1 MTRYRLVAEHRAQ
14 WGVEER
20 CRVLKVSRSGY
31 YDWQQRPPSPRA
43 EQTQRLETTIK
54 ELFEASQRR
63 SGSPKITRELTK
75 RGWRVSKNRV
85 PRRMRLP
92 GLRSIVRR
100 RFRVTTN
107 SKHRYPVALDRLQQ
121 QLHRAA
127 AQSSVGER
135 YHLPAGWVRLAV
147 SGRLHRSVFA
157 TSGRLGAE
165 FVAGPH
171 ARADGAAASR
181 GSTTTHKWLDHH
193 L

>member
-1 MTRYRLVAEHRAQ
+1 M
-14 WGVEER
+14 
-20 CRVLKVSRSGY
+20 
-31 YDWQQRPPSPRA
+31 D
-43 EQTQRLETTIK
+43 TTIK

-92 GLRSIVRR
+92 GLRSIVR
-100 RFRVTTN
+100 
-107 SKHRYPVALDRLQQ
+107 PVQGDDEFEASVSGGTGSVAA

-135 YHLPAGWVRLAV
+135 YHLPTCWVRLAG
-147 SGRLHRSVFA
+147 SGRLHRSVSA

-181 GSTTTHKWLDHH
+181 GSATTPQGA
-193 L
+193 

>member
-43 EQTQRLETTIK
+43 EQTQRLDTTIK
-54 ELFEASQRR
+54 ELFESSQRR

-92 GLRSIVRR
+92 GLRSIARR

-107 SKHRYPVALDRLQQ
+107 S
-121 QLHRAA
+121 
-127 AQSSVGER
+127 
-135 YHLPAGWVRLAV
+135 
-147 SGRLHRSVFA
+147 F
-157 TSGRLGAE
+157 
-165 FVAGPH
+165 F
-171 ARADGAAASR
+171 R
-181 GSTTTHKWLDHH
+181 GSITVNGSNDLSCQDVRFFRCAMDEPER
-193 L
+193 

>member
-20 CRVLKVSRSGY
+20 CRVLQVSRSGY

-43 EQTQRLETTIK
+43 EQTQRLDTTIK

-107 SKHRYPVALDRLQQ
+107 SKHRYPVAPDRLQRNFTAQ
-121 QLHRAA
+121 PRAVA
-127 AQSSVGER
+127 LRRPPRGLIILIVGSST
-135 YHLPAGWVRLAV
+135 PA
-147 SGRLHRSVFA
+147 
-157 TSGRLGAE
+157 
-165 FVAGPH
+165 VAS
-171 ARADGAAASR
+171 SR
-181 GSTTTHKWLDHH
+181 GSPSVVSYRV
-193 L
+193 

>member
-31 YDWQQRPPSPRA
+31 YDWQRPPSPRA
-43 EQTQRLETTIK
+43 EQTQRLDTTLK

-92 GLRSIVRR
+92 GLRSIARR

-107 SKHRYPVALDRLQQ
+107 SKHRYPVAPDRLQ
-121 QLHRAA
+121 RNFT
-127 AQSSVGER
+127 AQRPNQVWVSDITYLRVGC
-135 YHLPAGWVRLAV
+135 GWLDLAV
-147 SGRLHRSVFA
+147 FIDLYSRRVVGWALS
-157 TSGRLGAE
+157 SSP
-165 FVAGPH
+165 GPH

-181 GSTTTHKWLDHH
+181 GSATTPKGLDHP

>member
-14 WGVEER
+14 WGVEEM

-43 EQTQRLETTIK
+43 EQTQRLDTTIK

-107 SKHRYPVALDRLQQ
+107 SKQSVSGGTGSVAA

-181 GSTTTHKWLDHH
+181 GSATTPKGLDHP